1 MVSRRCSRRDSSYSH
16 TMSMSIRR
24 SIIMYLVGID
34 VGTTNTKTVIFDI
47 ETGRICA
54 VGSSRTLTRHPLPE
68 WSEFDAE
75 DVWGTVLQSIQA
87 AVQRCDR
94 PERIRAISVASMGE
108 SAFPM
113 DADGNVLHAAIAW
126 YDQRTVAEARWWENI
141 AGRERIFTIT
151 GHIPRPTFGV
161 NKLFWLRTHLP
172 QVFERIHH
180 WLSIE
185 DFVLWKLSGS
195 FATDYSIASRT
206 MLFEQSTLTW
216 SEPLLQQA
224 GLPAAWFPPA
234 FPSGT
239 PIGTV
244 CKEVAEKTGLPQQA
258 IVSTGGHDHLCG
270 ALATGVTRPG
280 HLLESIGTASVL
292 LAVSDA
298 FRPSRELLAAGC
310 TSYAYVLQNTYV
322 TLGTLNFAGGA
333 LEWIVTLLYGQ
344 GKQGSVS
351 SEIYTQA
358 LREAAEIPP
367 GARGATVL
375 PSFLGS
381 GTPYV
386 QSSARGA
393 ILGLTPSHNRSELLR
408 ALMEGLAFWLRDNT
422 EMLCNL
428 GIAPSQPEIT
438 VIGGA
443 TQATPLL
450 QIKAEITGCPI
461 KVPQITEAA
470 ATGAALLAGM
480 GANIFRSGEEAAASV
495 QHTAQIYE
503 PDAQVVEI
511 YNTIYEQ
518 TYLPLRRLLI

>member
-1 MVSRRCSRRDSSYSH
+1 
-16 TMSMSIRR
+16 
-24 SIIMYLVGID
+24 
-34 VGTTNTKTVIFDI
+34 
-47 ETGRICA
+47 
-54 VGSSRTLTRHPLPE
+54 
-68 WSEFDAE
+68 
-75 DVWGTVLQSIQA
+75 
-87 AVQRCDR
+87 
-94 PERIRAISVASMGE
+94 MG
-108 SAFPM
+108 
-113 DADGNVLHAAIAW
+113 G
-126 YDQRTVAEARWWENI
+126 
-141 AGRERIFTIT
+141 
-151 GHIPRPTFGV
+151 
-161 NKLFWLRTHLP
+161 
-172 QVFERIHH
+172 IHH

-206 MLFEQSTLTW
+206 MLFDQRTLTW

-224 GLPAAWFPPA
+224 ALPAEWFSPA

-239 PIGTV
+239 AIGTV
-244 CKEVAEKTGLPQQA
+244 CKEVAEKTGLPHQA

-270 ALATGVTRPG
+270 ALATGVTHPG
-280 HLLESIGTASVL
+280 QLLESMGTASVV
-292 LAVSDA
+292 LAVSNA

-310 TSYAYVLQNTYV
+310 TSYAYVIQNIYA
-322 TLGTLNFAGGA
+322 TLGMLDFAGGA

-344 GKQGSVS
+344 GKQGTVS
-351 SEIYTQA
+351 SEIFAQA

-367 GARGATVL
+367 GSRGATIL

-381 GTPYV
+381 GTPYR

-393 ILGLTPSHNRSELLR
+393 FLGLTPSHNRPELVR

-428 GIAPSQPEIT
+428 GIAPPQPEIT
-438 VIGGA
+438 VIGGT

-480 GANIFRSGEEAAASV
+480 GANIFHSGEDAASAV
-495 QHTAQIYE
+495 LHTVQIYE
-503 PDAQVVEI
+503 PDAQAVEI

-518 TYLPLRRLLI
+518 TYLPARRLFI

>member
-1 MVSRRCSRRDSSYSH
+1 MTHY
-16 TMSMSIRR
+16 TFYMKAGKY
-24 SIIMYLVGID
+24 IMYLVGID
-34 VGTTNTKTVIFDI
+34 VGTTNTKTVIFDVESGQI
-47 ETGRICA
+47 RA
-54 VGSSRTLTRHPLPE
+54 VGSSRTIVRHPVVE

-75 DVWGTVLQSIQA
+75 ELWGTVLQSIQA
-87 AVQRCDR
+87 AVQRCDQ
-94 PERIRAISVASMGE
+94 PERIEAISVASMGE
-108 SAFPM
+108 SAFPV

-126 YDQRTVAEARWWENI
+126 YDQRTVAEAQWWENI

-151 GHIPRPTFGV
+151 GHIPRPTYGV
-161 NKLFWLRTHLP
+161 NKLLWLRNHVP

-180 WLSIE
+180 WLSME

-206 MLFEQSTLTW
+206 ILFDQRTLTW
-216 SEPLLQQA
+216 SEPLLKQA
-224 GLPAAWFPPA
+224 GLSEAWFPPA

-239 PIGTV
+239 AIGSV
-244 CKEVAEKTGLPQQA
+244 SKEVAEQTGLPQQA
-258 IVSTGGHDHLCG
+258 IVTTGGHDHLCG
-270 ALATGVTRPG
+270 ALAAGVTRPG
-280 HLLESIGTASVL
+280 HLLESIGTASVIM
-292 LAVSDA
+292 AVSDT
-298 FRPSRELLAAGC
+298 FRPTPELLAAGFN
-310 TSYAYVLQNTYV
+310 SYAYVLQNTYV

-344 GKQGSVS
+344 GKQGSLS
-351 SEIYTQA
+351 SEIYAQA

-480 GANIFRSGEEAAASV
+480 GANIFHSGEEAASSV
-495 QHTAQIYE
+495 RHTVQTYE
-503 PDAQVVEI
+503 PDAQAVEI
-511 YNTIYEQ
+511 YDTIYEQ
-518 TYLPLRRLLI
+518 TYLPARRLFI

>member
-1 MVSRRCSRRDSSYSH
+1 
-16 TMSMSIRR
+16 
-24 SIIMYLVGID
+24 MYLVGID
-34 VGTTNTKTVIFDI
+34 VGTTNTKTVIFDVD
-47 ETGRICA
+47 TGRICA
-54 VGSSRTLTRHPLPE
+54 VGSSRTITRHPLPE

-87 AVQRCDR
+87 AVQHCDR

-161 NKLFWLRTHLP
+161 NKLLWLRNHLP
-172 QVFERIHH
+172 QVFERIYH

-195 FATDYSIASRT
+195 FATDYSMASRT
-206 MLFEQSTLTW
+206 MLFDQRTLTW
-216 SEPLLQQA
+216 SKPLLEQA

-239 PIGTV
+239 AIGSV
-244 CKEVAEKTGLPQQA
+244 SKEVAEQTGLPRQT

-270 ALATGVTRPG
+270 ALAAGVTHSG
-280 HLLESIGTASVL
+280 HLLESMGTASVI

-298 FRPSRELLAAGC
+298 FRPSPELLAAGC
-310 TSYAYVLQNTYV
+310 TSYAYVVQHTYV
-322 TLGTLNFAGGA
+322 ILGTLNFAGGA

-344 GKQGSVS
+344 GKQGTISP
-351 SEIYTQA
+351 EIYAQA

-367 GARGATVL
+367 GSQGALVL

-381 GTPYV
+381 GTPYG
-386 QSSARGA
+386 QSSAHGA
-393 ILGLTPSHNRSELLR
+393 ILGLTPSHNRPELVR
-408 ALMEGLAFWLRDNT
+408 ALMEGLAYWLRDNV
-422 EMLCNL
+422 EMFRKL
-428 GIAPSQPEIT
+428 GIAPPQPVIT
-438 VIGGA
+438 VIGGT

-461 KVPQITEAA
+461 HVPHITEAA

-480 GANIFRSGEEAAASV
+480 GAHIFHSGEEAASSV
-495 QHTAQIYE
+495 RHTVHVYR
-503 PDAQVVEI
+503 PDTKAVEI
-511 YNTIYEQ
+511 YNSLYEQ
-518 TYLPLRRLLI
+518 TYLPARHLYI